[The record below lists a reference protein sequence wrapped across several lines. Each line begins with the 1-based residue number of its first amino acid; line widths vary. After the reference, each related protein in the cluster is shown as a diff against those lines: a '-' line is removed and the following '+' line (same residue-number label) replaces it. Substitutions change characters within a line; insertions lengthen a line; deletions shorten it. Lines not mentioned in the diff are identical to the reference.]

1 MNVIALLPYM
11 VQHYEDANELCIR
24 SAENIAAVSSEK
36 NKKLENLATVMTLYS
51 RRTFSK
57 ESFQWTKCV
66 VKYLH
71 DLYSRYSFNML
82 GFLVEILEKGN
93 FIVQLPI
100 LINLDFSN
108 TSKLPTY
115 FTGPTSTQAPILTI
129 IHCLLHYVDMTTAT
143 QIINGDL
150 LRTVAKL
157 VESPHWKES
166 LKILKLAVTRSSTL
180 VAPPSTGAMSFHWE
194 TTSASNFAEADMYF
208 KKELPGKYFR
218 MKFTKN
224 RQIFFKKCQKRSSF
238 LQVEPWNSLLTYH
251 KLL

>member
-93 FIVQLPI
+93 LSVFKTFRLFNCCKITIFALYSKI
-100 LINLDFSN
+100 SGKNTSN
-108 TSKLPTY
+108 T
-115 FTGPTSTQAPILTI
+115 
-129 IHCLLHYVDMTTAT
+129 
-143 QIINGDL
+143 
-150 LRTVAKL
+150 
-157 VESPHWKES
+157 
-166 LKILKLAVTRSSTL
+166 
-180 VAPPSTGAMSFHWE
+180 
-194 TTSASNFAEADMYF
+194 
-208 KKELPGKYFR
+208 
-218 MKFTKN
+218 
-224 RQIFFKKCQKRSSF
+224 
-238 LQVEPWNSLLTYH
+238 
-251 KLL
+251 

>member
-11 VQHYEDANELCIR
+11 VQHYEDANELCIH

-82 GFLVEILEKGN
+82 GFLVEVLEK
-93 FIVQLPI
+93 
-100 LINLDFSN
+100 
-108 TSKLPTY
+108 
-115 FTGPTSTQAPILTI
+115 GPTSTQAPILTI

-143 QIINGDL
+143 QTINGDL

-166 LKILKLAVTRSSTL
+166 LRYNNLPKITILITCILKALISL
-180 VAPPSTGAMSFHWE
+180 I
-194 TTSASNFAEADMYF
+194 
-208 KKELPGKYFR
+208 LII
-218 MKFTKN
+218 FTKEKSMTLEV
-224 RQIFFKKCQKRSSF
+224 R
-238 LQVEPWNSLLTYH
+238 Y
-251 KLL
+251 